1 MTIEAKICG
10 LSTEE
15 TVRAALDAGA
25 SYIGLVFYP
34 PSPRNIS
41 FEQASIL
48 GDIIKNDAM
57 KVGVFVNP
65 DDMIIRTALLHIDL
79 DVIQLHGNESIERV
93 QYLQNKF
100 SKIVMKA
107 ISVESVSDI
116 ARAKE
121 YERMADMLLFDA
133 KAPINMDDALPGGN
147 GIEFDWNLIAGYK
160 WRVPWMLSGGLNNNN
175 VSEAIKISGA
185 KLVDISSG
193 IETQPGVKSSE
204 LINSFLTT
212 VQDYKNEEEER
223 K

>member
-10 LSTEE
+10 LTTEE
-15 TVRAALDAGA
+15 TVRAALDGGA
-25 SYIGLVFYP
+25 RYIGFVFYP

-41 FEQASIL
+41 FEQVALL
-48 GDIIKNDAM
+48 GEIIKNDAL

-65 DDMIIRTALLHIDL
+65 DDELIRDTLRHIDL
-79 DVIQLHGNESIERV
+79 DVLQLHGNESIERI
-93 QYLQNKF
+93 QYLKNKF

-116 ARAKE
+116 ARARE
-121 YERMADMLLFDA
+121 YEKMADMLLFDA
-133 KAPINMDDALPGGN
+133 KAPINMNNALPGGN
-147 GIEFDWNLIAGYK
+147 GLEFDWNLIAGYK
-160 WRVPWMLSGGLNNNN
+160 WRVPWMLSGGLNDKN

-193 IETQPGVKSSE
+193 IETEPGVKSAN

-212 VQDYKNEEEER
+212 VQDYNNE
-223 K
+223 